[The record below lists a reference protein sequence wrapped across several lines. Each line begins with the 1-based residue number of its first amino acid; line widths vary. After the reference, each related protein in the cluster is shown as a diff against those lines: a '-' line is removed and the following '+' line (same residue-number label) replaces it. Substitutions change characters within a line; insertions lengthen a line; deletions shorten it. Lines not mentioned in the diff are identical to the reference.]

1 MWSLISSLWD
11 RLELS
16 SFAQYQKDHL
26 KYTAR
31 NNLLKWFDSNKM
43 SSLSTPRI
51 SPVRWER
58 APRNA
63 VTVFFR
69 YVRTTWRF
77 DSIPNFFILLDHSE
91 WPDHTYFTYKLFKYA
106 KTTSILNQFNVYY
119 LRKNVQGL
127 LIDRNR
133 KCHNIPWYSLL
144 VTPKFCIRET
154 ENNAYTKFWSDQ
166 QRVSWYV
173 MAFSVAV
180 N

>member
-1 MWSLISSLWD
+1 MAAANPNTRRAWDDFYFFQPGERMYDRLLVWVRTMLQAELANGRLQISKSGVMWSLISSLWD

-43 SSLSTPRI
+43 SSSSTPRI

-77 DSIPNFFILLDHSE
+77 DLMTKFLHFVRSQWVARPYLLH
-91 WPDHTYFTYKLFKYA
+91 
-106 KTTSILNQFNVYY
+106 
-119 LRKNVQGL
+119 LRKNNQYFE
-127 LIDRNR
+127 I
-133 KCHNIPWYSLL
+133 
-144 VTPKFCIRET
+144 F
-154 ENNAYTKFWSDQ
+154 
-166 QRVSWYV
+166 
-173 MAFSVAV
+173 
-180 N
+180 